1 MRRLPVLSTGSI
13 RFHHIS
19 TENKLLIYANIFH
32 NWHNLSIAR
41 LLLSCGSGI
50 GTAVA
55 GGHAF
60 GSMYLE
66 ETGIRAQ
73 GSYGFKHTVPSK
85 TRPAGAGAPD
95 LIDRIEQ

>member
-1 MRRLPVLSTGSI
+1 MHQLRDLSIGSI

-19 TENKLLIYANIFH
+19 TENKLLIYTNIFH

-41 LLLSCGSGI
+41 LLLSRRTGSG
-50 GTAVA
+50 TADT

-60 GSMYLE
+60 GRICK

-73 GSYGFKHTVPSK
+73 SSYEFKHAGPRDA
-85 TRPAGAGAPD
+85 RPAYGRRARF
-95 LIDRIEQ
+95 DRPE

>member
-1 MRRLPVLSTGSI
+1 LPILSTGSI

-41 LLLSCGSGI
+41 LLLSCGTGI
-50 GTAVA
+50 GTAIA
-55 GGHAF
+55 GSHAF
-60 GSMYLE
+60 GRMHLE

-73 GSYGFKHTVPSK
+73 GSYEFKHTVPGE
-85 TRPAGAGAPD
+85 TRPAAPGAPD
-95 LIDRIEQ
+95 LIDRTEQ